1 MKIQFSDLKI
11 LKIKKSKIGEW
22 FHHHSYQNQWIVFS
36 TCKKKLREGK
46 KNHIN
51 IRKKATLLDGT
62 YTIFIIKKETKMYV
76 NSTDAAF
83 FHCIVEVRG

>member
-36 TCKKKLREGK
+36 TCKKKTERGK

-51 IRKKATLLDGT
+51 IRKKSYSTRWHI
-62 YTIFIIKKETKMYV
+62 YNIYYKKGNKNV
-76 NSTDAAF
+76 HNSTDAALF
-83 FHCIVEVRG
+83 SLHS

>member
-36 TCKKKLREGK
+36 TCKKKTERGK

-62 YTIFIIKKETKMYV
+62 YTIFIIKKETKMYIIV
-76 NSTDAAF
+76 QMLPF
-83 FHCIVEVRG
+83 FIA

>member
-46 KNHIN
+46 KITL
-51 IRKKATLLDGT
+51 ISEKKATLLDGT